1 MNLYITFEE
10 YTDLG
15 GKITDDTIFT
25 QKARRCQ
32 YLLDYITF
40 NRIPLLPEVPEC
52 VKDAMVD
59 FIDRVYEAELV
70 NNAGGG
76 EVSSYSNT
84 VEKITYK
91 TSTESDKL
99 TELMKTVAYR
109 YLPDYLLARSI
120 SYDVEQYLQSE
131 SNNS

>member
-15 GKITDDTIFT
+15 GKITDETVFT

-32 YLLDYITF
+32 HLLDYITF

-99 TELMKTVAYR
+99 AELMKTVAYR
-109 YLPDYLLARSI
+109 YLPDYLLARGVNF
-120 SYDVEQYLQSE
+120 DVEHYLQSE
-131 SNNS
+131 GNHS